1 MAWTGSGLFT
11 RPRCATCTSSY
22 TENAISDPS
31 HDPAGPAVADARAP
45 LVPLAP
51 VRLAVGLRTGWN
63 VVGCAFARSFL
74 KENVVFG
81 GFQACLFR
89 GINYSFSYIRI
100 KYCFKIENF
109 FGFK

>member
-1 MAWTGSGLFT
+1 VTWTGPGLFT

-22 TENAISDPS
+22 TKNAISDPS

-74 KENVVFG
+74 KENAVFG
-81 GFQACLFR
+81 RVSGLLIQ
-89 GINYSFSYIRI
+89 
-100 KYCFKIENF
+100 KYKL
-109 FGFK
+109 